1 MIFPPKEITM
11 KKIYYLILLLS
22 TSLFSQTI
30 IVDDTRTADN
40 LVDVLVTDPCVET
53 SNISF
58 SSGQSVAY
66 FNQNG
71 SIFPITEGVIIRNGI
86 AANTQGTYTG
96 TNLGTTATGG
106 GTDAFLQNLS
116 NTNSGSTGALV
127 DLAYLEFEFTT
138 YSNSFNFD
146 FVFASNEYGEF
157 QCLSRDIVA
166 FELTNINTGVITNIA
181 LVPTTSN
188 PISTATIK
196 DEIYN
201 ASCSS
206 TNPTYF
212 DVYNVA
218 NPAASTLNMRGHS
231 ISMSGSASIIPLNP
245 YRLKL
250 VIGDYISTNYD
261 SAIFISPLNFTRDF
275 SLGNDTTICTGD
287 TFLLDATIDSSY
299 DYQWFLNTFP
309 ISGETNPTYTV
320 TQPGT
325 YYVEVTKGGCV
336 ISDEIIFNS
345 LMVNNPSDLST
356 CDSGG
361 ATNIYDLTINNEF
374 ALGIDDVI
382 YDVFYFETAA
392 DITSNNFIPISDLT
406 NYSGADGQTIYIKIL
421 NINTGNFCDAVY
433 SFNLTEIANII
444 AGSTTP
450 GSTCENQLTYDLST
464 HNTEVE
470 NGQTGTIIT
479 YYNNQTNAI
488 AGTGA
493 IGNIG
498 TIPSGS
504 TTYTFWF
511 RIEDVTNPNCFDVT
525 SVVVTVYPLPLVD
538 TLTNIQECHS
548 YFLPVITNG
557 TYYLLSGGP
566 TTPGQIQFNS
576 GDEIDQ
582 GGTYYIFSG
591 PDANGCTNESNF
603 ELYFVD
609 EYVPILDNCGEF
621 IVPNPPYGIGAFY
634 TALGGPS
641 GTGTLIPTGTTF
653 TNNTQ
658 SSIVETIYYYAEV
671 PTGTPCRD
679 ERFDINI
686 HPIPLVDTP
695 IDETRCNSY
704 TLPPLTNGM
713 YYTGSGGTGTNY
725 PVGQVINTSETI
737 YVYNTAPYIDVNG
750 NPQVCDDQNSFQVN
764 IIDPNIFGN
773 IFACETYTL
782 PLLSFGGY
790 FDAPNG
796 GGNPINQADP
806 ITSSQVVYFYANVTD
821 ASNCAEF
828 LNYNI
833 TIYPQVPVDTIDDGN
848 YCGEY
853 ILPTL
858 TNGTY
863 YTLSGGPTV
872 PGQSTLS
879 AGGIINL
886 TGGISPGTYY
896 IYNEITHNNGD
907 GTTTTCFNEDPFTI
921 TISPFPDLYQY
932 ASSRPE
938 CNPYFLA
945 TPAVGAYYTE
955 PDGPNGTGVLVDPNI
970 EFTTTETFYFY
981 YEDNVS
987 GCRVDKRFQIL
998 FNGVNLPPIDDIV
1011 SCDSAM
1017 LDASLLNHLPPEGAQ
1032 SLYHIEFHL
1041 NDPTGPIIDP
1051 NTYVFN
1057 STNTPTPQTICLYA
1071 VNDDGF
1077 LINCPDE
1084 QYFTVSILETPV
1096 LPSYAALNN
1105 QNYCG
1110 VYTLPAL
1117 PVIPVV
1123 TTGTY
1128 TVNYY
1133 SQSGGNTANI
1143 INPSNYTFTNNS
1155 TSPETHIVWVYA
1167 ETTIDGTV
1175 ICSDEETFQFTVY
1188 PLLDLTI
1195 AGGIICVD
1203 ANDPSVTI
1211 SPLLL
1216 DSGLNPADFTV
1227 EWYLNGNLMGTG
1239 PTYLAT
1245 TAGTYDVV
1253 TIKVL
1258 ADNPPDCNYKP
1269 TTVLVEQSSAATAT
1283 VSVSE
1288 PFDNVAVITINIE
1301 NGIGTYIYQLD
1312 DGEFQTSNQFT
1323 NVSSGEHII
1332 TVRDI
1337 FGYCGDFIL
1346 NATVINYPRY
1356 FTPNGDATNETWNIF
1371 DLAIDHPESIIS
1383 IFDRYGKLIK
1393 QISPTGTGWDGTYIG
1408 KKLPS
1413 TDYWFNVNYI
1423 YEGQEKIF
1431 RAHFSLIR

>member
-1 MIFPPKEITM
+1 MKSIM
-11 KKIYYLILLLS
+11 KKGYYLLLLVSS
-22 TSLFSQTI
+22 TLFSQTI
-30 IVDDTRTADN
+30 TVDDTRTATD
-40 LVDVLVTDPCVET
+40 LVNILITDPCVET
-53 SNISF
+53 SNISY

-66 FNQNG
+66 FNQNA
-71 SIFPITEGVIIRNGI
+71 SSFPITEGVIIRNGVAI
-86 AANTQGTYTG
+86 NTQGAYTG
-96 TNLGTTATGG
+96 LNLGTTATGG

-116 NTNSGSTGALV
+116 NTNSGSTNPVV

-138 YSNSFNFD
+138 YSNAFNFD

-166 FELTNINTGVITNIA
+166 FELTDISTGVITNIG

-196 DEIYN
+196 DDAYN

-206 TNPTYF
+206 TNPTFF
-212 DVYNVA
+212 DVYNVPS
-218 NPAASTLNMRGHS
+218 PATSTLNMRGHS
-231 ISMSGSASIIPLNP
+231 VSMTAAANIIPLNP

-261 SAIFISPLNFTRDF
+261 SAIFISPMNFTRDLN
-275 SLGNDTTICTGD
+275 LGNDTTICSGD
-287 TFLLDATIDSSY
+287 SFQLDATIDNTY
-299 DYQWFLNTFP
+299 TYQWFMNFAPLA
-309 ISGETNPTYTV
+309 GETNPTYTV

-325 YYVEVTKGGCV
+325 YTVEVTKGSCV
-336 ISDEIIFNS
+336 ITDEIIFNS
-345 LMVNNPSDLST
+345 LMVNNPNDLST

-361 ATNIYDLTINNEF
+361 ATNIYDLTLNNEGV
-374 ALGIDDVI
+374 LGIDDAI
-382 YDVFYFETAA
+382 YDVFYFELPA
-392 DITSNNFIPISDLT
+392 DITANNFIPAGNLT
-406 NYSGADGQTIYIKIL
+406 NYAGTNGQTIYVKIL
-421 NINTGNFCDAVY
+421 NTTTGNYCDATY
-433 SFNLTEIANII
+433 TFNLTETANVV
-444 AGSTTP
+444 AGTPSP
-450 GSTCENQLTYDLST
+450 GSTCENQLSYDLSI
-464 HNTEVE
+464 HDVEVE
-470 NGQTGTIIT
+470 NGQVGTIIT
-479 YYNNQTNAI
+479 HYNTQADAI
-488 AGTGA
+488 AGVGA

-511 RIEDVTNPNCFDVT
+511 RIEDATNSNCFDVI
-525 SVVVTVYPLPLVD
+525 SIDITVHPLPVVD
-538 TLTNIQECHS
+538 TLANVQECHS

-557 TYYLLSGGP
+557 TYYLLPGGP
-566 TTPGQIQFNS
+566 TTPGQVQYNA
-576 GDEIDQ
+576 GDEIDL
-582 GGTYYIFSG
+582 GGTYYIFAG
-591 PDANGCTNESNF
+591 PDANGCTNESSF

-609 EYVPILDNCGEF
+609 EYTPTLDNCGQF
-621 IVPNPPYGIGAFY
+621 IVPEPPYNIGAFY
-634 TALGGPS
+634 TAMGGPS

-658 SSIVETIYYYAEV
+658 ASIVETIYYYAELPV
-671 PTGTPCRD
+671 GTVCRD

-686 HPIPLVDTP
+686 HPIPLVDNP

-713 YYTGSGGTGTNY
+713 YYTGSEGTGTNY
-725 PVGQVINTSETI
+725 PVGHVVTASETI

-750 NPQVCDDQNSFQVN
+750 DPQICWDEYPFQVN

-773 IFACETYTL
+773 VFACETYTL
-782 PLLSFGGY
+782 PPLTFGGY

-796 GGNPINQADP
+796 GGNPIDP
-806 ITSSQVVYFYANVTD
+806 SVAITTSQVVYFYANVTD

-833 TIYPQVPVDTIDDGN
+833 TIYPQVPVDTINGGN
-848 YCGEY
+848 FCGEF
-853 ILPTL
+853 ILPSL

-863 YTLSGGPTV
+863 YTLSGGPNV
-872 PGQSTLS
+872 AGQSTLS

-896 IYNEITHNNGD
+896 IYNEIIHNNGD

-938 CNPYFLA
+938 CNPYSLA

-955 PDGPNGTGVLVDPNI
+955 AGGPAGPGVLVDPS
-970 EFTTTETFYFY
+970 TVYASTETFYFFY
-981 YEDNVS
+981 QDAVS
-987 GCRVDKRFQIL
+987 GCSVDKRFQIL
-998 FNGVNLPPIDDIV
+998 FNGVNLPPIGDIV

-1017 LDASLLNHLPPEGAQ
+1017 LDADLLNHLPPEGAEAF
-1032 SLYHIEFHL
+1032 YTIEYRL
-1041 NDPTGPIIDP
+1041 NDPTGPVIDP

-1057 STNTPTPQTICLYA
+1057 TTNTPTPQTVCLYA

-1077 LINCPDE
+1077 LINCPDV

-1105 QNYCG
+1105 RSYCG
-1110 VYTLPAL
+1110 SYTLPAL
-1117 PVIPVV
+1117 PPTPAV

-1133 SQSGGNTANI
+1133 SQSGGNPADI
-1143 INPSNYTFTNNS
+1143 INPSNYTFSNTS
-1155 TSPETHIVWVYA
+1155 TTPETHTVWVYA
-1167 ETTIDGTV
+1167 QTTIDGTV
-1175 ICSDEETFQFTVY
+1175 VCSDEESFQFSVY
-1188 PLLDLTI
+1188 PLLNLTI
-1195 AGGIICVD
+1195 PGGIICVD
-1203 ANDPSVTI
+1203 ANDPSITI

-1227 EWYLNGNLMGTG
+1227 QWYLNGVLMGTG

-1253 TIKVL
+1253 FIKIA
-1258 ADNPPDCNYKP
+1258 ADNPPSCNYNP
-1269 TTVLVEQSSAATAT
+1269 TTVLVEQSSSAIAS
-1283 VSVSE
+1283 VSISE
-1288 PFDNVAVITINIE
+1288 PFENVAVITVNID
-1301 NGIGTYIYQLD
+1301 NGFGTYIYQLD
-1312 DGEFQTSNQFT
+1312 NGDFQTSNQFY

-1346 NATVINYPRY
+1346 TATVIKYPKY
-1356 FTPNGDATNETWNIF
+1356 FTPNGDGANETWNIF

-1393 QISPTGTGWDGTYIG
+1393 QISPNGSGWDGTYNG

-1413 TDYWFNVNYI
+1413 TDYWFNVNYL
-1423 YEGQEKIF
+1423 YEGQEKVF